1 MFVESYLILYDLL
14 GGDWTVRPL
23 REKSERT
30 EAKSSN
36 HMGHDTS
43 ISIVG
48 THCKVTVR
56 CGNWLGKPVWKMKC
70 KWIFHIYVRLPGREI
85 CSKRLRTEP
94 GSQTKDTEPGAVDA
108 AETRLPVDVRD
119 EKIGPRWLRSC
130 SITGERK
137 LWWCS
142 SSLRMSNISTMTLFF
157 GKQWKT
163 HQMNGDTCWLNHQ
176 QLG

>member
-1 MFVESYLILYDLL
+1 
-14 GGDWTVRPL
+14 VRPL

-48 THCKVTVR
+48 THCKVTLR

-85 CSKRLRTEP
+85 CSKRLRAEP

-108 AETRLPVDVRD
+108 AETRLPVDVRAVDAAETRLPVDVRD
-119 EKIGPRWLRSC
+119 EKIGPRWPRSC

-137 LWWCS
+137 L
-142 SSLRMSNISTMTLFF
+142 
-157 GKQWKT
+157 
-163 HQMNGDTCWLNHQ
+163 
-176 QLG
+176 